1 MKRLYLA
8 AVAYAGLGLASGLF
22 YREVT
27 KASDFAGNTQLAVA
41 HTHLLALGFL
51 VMLLALALDTTLKIS
66 ATRAFSW
73 FFATY
78 NAGLIL
84 TAAVMV
90 WHGMLQIN
98 GQDDI
103 SPAVPGL
110 AGLGHIL
117 LTVGII
123 CLIGA
128 LRRPV
133 REAIDH
139 RAIEEDITRATQQVK
154 G

>member
-1 MKRLYLA
+1 MKKLYLA

-27 KASDFAGNTQLAVA
+27 KANDFTGNTQLAVV

-51 VMLLALALDTTLKIS
+51 VMLIALALDATLKIS
-66 ATRAFSW
+66 ATRSFAW
-73 FFATY
+73 FVTTY
-78 NAGLIL
+78 NAGLVL
-84 TAAVMV
+84 TAAVMS
-90 WHGMLQIN
+90 WHGILQIN
-98 GQDDI
+98 GETDI
-103 SPAVPGL
+103 SPAIPGL

-123 CLIGA
+123 CLLGA

-133 REAIDH
+133 REAIDR
-139 RAIEEDITRATQQVK
+139 RALDGDIGRVAQQVQ